1 MHYRHALYGDYRV
14 TGSCWVECESQV
26 LVGVVDRLCESCG
39 EFSSLAKFASVS
51 LSKLYPKLD
60 RPRFLTVQEGVVDLI
75 NKQISF
81 LML

>member
-1 MHYRHALYGDYRV
+1 MNQ
-14 TGSCWVECESQV
+14 QV
-26 LVGVVDRLCESCG
+26 LVDGVDRLCESCG

-51 LSKLYPKLD
+51 LSKLHPKLD

-75 NKQISF
+75 NKQFGF